1 MPCCTSPEMVP
12 TGSSPLRSCHFF
24 CLAPPRVAAWYFTYS
39 ICAYLGEN
47 GTLETPFWSVGQIF
61 EWHLGQWS
69 LGKSNGRNFQ
79 LRSKKK
85 THSKFAP
92 ENGGL
97 GLLPH
102 SFPFGSL
109 PILRCG
115 KLPVSFRFRVVMMV
129 SSSRGTR
136 LRAEAR
142 LKTCDQICFVP
153 PGNGTEQLVY
163 EALKGQ
169 IFPWWYSRFQSFNF
183 FLEQH
188 HFPFF
193 LEMIQFDEHIFFKW
207 VVQPLPNMLWWALER
222 FHFFGWSSCRSF
234 RPTCCKEQ
242 RVTRHKS

>member
-1 MPCCTSPEMVP
+1 MDFQVHAVLYLSRDGSNWKLTIEELPHFFVSLPPELQRDNLPIQFVP
-12 TGSSPLRSCHFF
+12 T
-24 CLAPPRVAAWYFTYS
+24 
-39 ICAYLGEN
+39 LGKM
-47 GTLETPFWSVGQIF
+47 GHWKLPSWGQIF

-69 LGKSNGRNFQ
+69 LGKSNGRSFQ

-85 THSKFAP
+85 TNSKFAP

-97 GLLPH
+97 GLLLY

-109 PILRCG
+109 PIFRCG

-169 IFPWWYSRFQSFNF
+169 TFPWWYSMFQSFKCF
-183 FLEQH
+183 FFEQH
-188 HFPFF
+188 HFPLFFGKWSNLTSIFF
-193 LEMIQFDEHIFFKW
+193 L
-207 VVQPLPNMLWWALER
+207 N
-222 FHFFGWSSCRSF
+222 GWF
-234 RPTCCKEQ
+234 NHYLMCCGGL
-242 RVTRHKS
+242 